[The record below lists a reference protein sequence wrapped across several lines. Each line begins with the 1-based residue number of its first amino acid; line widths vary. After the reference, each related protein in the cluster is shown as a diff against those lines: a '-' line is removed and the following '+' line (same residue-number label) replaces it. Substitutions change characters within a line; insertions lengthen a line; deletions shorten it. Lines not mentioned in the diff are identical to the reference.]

1 MLSASLLSTIHCVM
15 GEHGVRKAGSVP
27 LRIAHQT
34 SVAGTIAG
42 SGVGEGEGD
51 GDGVE
56 VSRITGSAVGVTA
69 GAGAVPD

>member
-1 MLSASLLSTIHCVM
+1 MASMVSGKLEAYPCV
-15 GEHGVRKAGSVP
+15 S
-27 LRIAHQT
+27 LIQT

-69 GAGAVPD
+69 GAGAEPD